1 MNKKLKALVGSAL
14 AIAMSASIAAGGT
27 FALFTDKAEV
37 NVAITAGKVDVD
49 ANISALR
56 LYSMD
61 RYMGDDAVVF
71 ENLGTATLT
80 NKTLTLTNITP
91 GDKVEFDIDVTS
103 MSNVKTKMRTSII
116 DMSADDSLMKG
127 LKIVVDGE
135 ELDIV
140 GSAAISSWKTVD
152 PTAGLDEE
160 DKKMTVSIELPA
172 EAGNEYQEK
181 VANLTISLEA
191 VQWNAEVT
199 DPIPGATNVATA
211 DALTNALANDS
222 VKVINVMGTID
233 GDTEILPWDGYDVY
247 TAEYAIKN
255 KDLLDGGEIVLDGA
269 KYMGVMIGDTAKISN
284 TTLSGKNS
292 KSVAYV
298 ESATKELTMENVTIN
313 AENSNGLWIESTA
326 PGVVLD
332 NVTINQSGIGAG
344 VNSWHESA
352 IEVGV
357 NSNLTI
363 NSGYYKSSKY
373 ALYALDNASQHTVV
387 TINGG
392 TFVGEIVCGIGNEII
407 INGGTFSENPA
418 LVNGVKINGAVVANE
433 DGTYTVYDSMKT
445 ALTLQK
451 KDVVIELSEDTVL
464 DVDARE
470 LEGYGGGIIETITIN
485 GNGKTLNFNH
495 LNNDWNDV
503 STNGAKLIINNANIT
518 NSGKNNGPWNRH
530 DINFSC
536 EVELNN
542 VTSDKALAFKAGA
555 KLNNVTINDANTSDT
570 YAIWIQPNGQ
580 TIEINGLTI
589 DMLACTD
596 GRGIKIDE
604 QYVDAPQKVTL
615 KITDAIFK
623 TEEKSAILVKSM
635 AGADIILSNV
645 DISGVAADSTNAVW
659 VDDASSA
666 YFDLVTVTGA
676 TKVQE

>member
-1 MNKKLKALVGSAL
+1 MNKKVKALIGSAL
-14 AIAMSASIAAGGT
+14 AIAMSTSIAAGGT

-211 DALTNALANDS
+211 EALTNALANDS

-269 KYMGVMIGDTAKISN
+269 KYMGVMISDTAKISN

-298 ESATKELTMENVTIN
+298 ESATKELAMENVTIN
-313 AENSNGLWIESTA
+313 AENSNGLWIEGTA

-407 INGGTFSENPA
+407 INGGTFSVNPA

-464 DVDARE
+464 DVNARE

-485 GNGKTLNFNH
+485 GNGKTLNFNQ

-518 NSGKNNGPWNRH
+518 NSGYNNGPWNRH
-530 DINFSC
+530 DINFAC
-536 EVELNN
+536 DVELNN

-604 QYVDAPQKVTL
+604 QYVSAPQKVTL
-615 KITDAIFK
+615 KITDATFK
-623 TEEKSAILVKSM
+623 TEEKSAILVKSK
-635 AGADIILSNV
+635 AGADIVLTNV